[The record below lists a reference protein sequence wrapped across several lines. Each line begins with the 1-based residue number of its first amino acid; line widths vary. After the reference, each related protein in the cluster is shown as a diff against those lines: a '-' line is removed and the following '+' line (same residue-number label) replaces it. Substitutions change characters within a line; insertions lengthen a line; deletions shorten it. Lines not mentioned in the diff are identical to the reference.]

1 MFPVT
6 VSVQMDS
13 IQIHTSTSRQAVI
26 SIAPLTQQNLD
37 DIFMKHIKKKKV
49 DNFGRYAKGAR
60 AAAQTLSHRVV
71 KLTG

>member
-37 DIFMKHIKKKKV
+37 DIFMKHIKKIKK
-49 DNFGRYAKGAR
+49 KST
-60 AAAQTLSHRVV
+60 TLEDTPRVHVPQHRLSAIV
-71 KLTG
+71 LSN